1 MMNVELEQ
9 RKFRKN
15 GIEIMKVSR
24 VEDHDVNKII
34 MLKRIMKE

>member
-15 GIEIMKVSR
+15 GIEIMKVENMIGVKSR
-24 VEDHDVNKII
+24 
-34 MLKRIMKE
+34 RP